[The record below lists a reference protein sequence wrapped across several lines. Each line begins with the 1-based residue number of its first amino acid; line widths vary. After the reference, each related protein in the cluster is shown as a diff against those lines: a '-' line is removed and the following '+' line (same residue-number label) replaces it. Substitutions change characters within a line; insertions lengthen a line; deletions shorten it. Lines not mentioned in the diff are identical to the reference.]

1 MAYTVTIKYVAPD
14 QEACQ
19 VAMPIASIFQPCG
32 SYVDSAVMVDGG
44 PIRDGEEN
52 IYGKSIYATNVNGW
66 GEIEVKEPFASTSIP
81 MPVALAQFKLAVAD
95 AIDGTGDGVF
105 TFDVEDYKEAVYYAT
120 IGEQMADQGF
130 QVTVAP
136 KN

>member
-1 MAYTVTIKYVAPD
+1 MAYTVTIKYVAPE
-14 QEACQ
+14 QETFQ

-44 PIRDGEEN
+44 PIRDSKKN